1 LRWGNLAPQD
11 FFVWFL
17 PSLRNAQGKKKAWN
31 FPGFS
36 KTLDSINHFFLEG
49 GGGGGGSL
57 TFRLG
62 FAGGL

>member
-1 LRWGNLAPQD
+1 LGYLAPHD
-11 FFVWFL
+11 FFVLFL

-31 FPGFS
+31 LPGFS
-36 KTLDSINHFFLEG
+36 KEITLGFIDHLFLAG
-49 GGGGGGSL
+49 GEGGGGSL